1 MHQGSRDRIRGAA
14 ILFVIAVVINY
25 VWEMAQMPLYESM
38 PFAEISS
45 WLICL
50 RASLGDGLIVMAIW
64 GGGALLFRSSLW
76 FLRRQP
82 IPVLY
87 LLFAGAVIAIGIEL
101 HALANGRWS
110 YSPLMPVLPLLEVG
124 VSPFLQLLLLP
135 WISMWLARRRL
146 RGSARVS

>member
-1 MHQGSRDRIRGAA
+1 MHQGSRDRIRGAV

-50 RASLGDGLIVMAIW
+50 RASLGDGLIVMVIW
-64 GGGALLFRSSLW
+64 GGGALLFRSALW
-76 FLRRQP
+76 FRHRQP
-82 IPVLY
+82 LPALY
-87 LLFAGAVIAIGIEL
+87 LLSAGAAIAIGIEL

-146 RGSARVS
+146 RRSARVS